1 MILSHT
7 VLGSQITVF
16 STDVTKPSFICASLP
31 WRTCTSAASITQCSR
46 AEAARRAG
54 AQKPSSTSQSALLQH
69 CPTRSWLQSHT
80 STTLQ
85 KQSHQ
90 APAIG
95 TQLNPSSTSG
105 ISLFSPAV
113 LQPLPGDNI
122 YSLGEIYYLP
132 TSSQH
137 ALNYRL
143 ACESEWVPVLAGMSR
158 TLLHLF
164 WIKNLKQVFVDSTL
178 VSHALIGQERAR
190 ETPTEG
196 RSSSPQ
202 LKGEVKTFS
211 GFYSGATHI
220 SLSSLLPRWA

>member
-1 MILSHT
+1 MPAY
-7 VLGSQITVF
+7 LGGLAPL
-16 STDVTKPSFICASLP
+16 KLPSL
-31 WRTCTSAASITQCSR
+31 SAAEQEQPYKKKLRNHPPGPKVLSCNT
-46 AEAARRAG
+46 APA
-54 AQKPSSTSQSALLQH
+54 
-69 CPTRSWLQSHT
+69 RSWLQSHT
-80 STTLQ
+80 YTTLQ

-90 APAIG
+90 EPAIG

-190 ETPTEG
+190 GNPTEG

-202 LKGEVKTFS
+202 PKGELKTFS

>member
-1 MILSHT
+1 MLQNQ
-7 VLGSQITVF
+7 VLFAPAYLGGLAPL
-16 STDVTKPSFICASLP
+16 KLPSL
-31 WRTCTSAASITQCSR
+31 SAAKQEQPHKQELRNHPPRPKVLSCNT
-46 AEAARRAG
+46 APA
-54 AQKPSSTSQSALLQH
+54 
-69 CPTRSWLQSHT
+69 RSWLQSHT
-80 STTLQ
+80 SRTLQ
-85 KQSHQ
+85 KQWHQ

-196 RSSSPQ
+196 CSSSPQ
-202 LKGEVKTFS
+202 LKAEVKTFS